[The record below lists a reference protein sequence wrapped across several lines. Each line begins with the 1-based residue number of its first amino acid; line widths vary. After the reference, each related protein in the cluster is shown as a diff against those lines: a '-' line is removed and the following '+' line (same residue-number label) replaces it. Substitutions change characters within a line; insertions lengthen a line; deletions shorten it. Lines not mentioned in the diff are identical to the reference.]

1 MKDSTRKNK
10 FMLYLKKATAWSIQH
25 WRWLV
30 FGSIA
35 LIAYLTGRK
44 SAKNLWQQAEL
55 ARKHYKA
62 EAALI
67 EKAHADKN
75 KELEKADHEFER
87 NLSAIEKQKNK
98 ASNALEIKKND
109 ELVKLSESQET
120 IDASLK
126 NIGIDE
132 V

>member
-1 MKDSTRKNK
+1 MKDLTRKNK

-67 EKAHADKN
+67 EKAHEDKN
-75 KELEKADHEFER
+75 KKLEKADKNFK
-87 NLSAIEKQKNK
+87 NKLTKIEKNK
-98 ASNALEIKKND
+98 DEDLAGLETKKEEEQLSLVNDPEAVDNALN
-109 ELVKLSESQET
+109 
-120 IDASLK
+120 
-126 NIGIDE
+126 NIGINE